1 MPTGLSTC
9 QRQPAGWCCFRGS
22 RGTQG
27 REQLIYRA
35 RSGRDVRNHDT
46 ARASASGLPG
56 VTSLQHGSCVARAWA
71 LTLCRLSR
79 LGLRRRGKASWLAI
93 GISKGPETTPRGLSP
108 VLPTLPLGNIPTWCH
123 SAAVAGCA
131 MKPAH
136 RGVGRLA
143 RRQYMSHDGKVPRLA
158 PISKKQESPSRPG
171 RICFRPA
178 DQQLTRRQHVCLSV
192 PTYFHTIPGHNPSHP
207 VLLLYPERRKRTTA
221 RPPRD
226 RAGQQG

>member
-143 RRQYMSHDGKVPRLA
+143 RRQYMSHDGKVPLA
-158 PISKKQESPSRPG
+158 PISKKQEPSSRPG
-171 RICFRPA
+171 RICSSRRPTIDEEA
-178 DQQLTRRQHVCLSV
+178 TRLSV
-192 PTYFHTIPGHNPSHP
+192 RPNLLPYNTRAQPVPSRAPPLSRTKETNNGSPT
-207 VLLLYPERRKRTTA
+207 
-221 RPPRD
+221 RD
-226 RAGQQG
+226 RVGVGQQG